1 MDIFRTTTKHLRFY
15 LQGVLLDEMTVGA
28 SRLEE
33 CMLGNIMTLRN
44 DMAERELNEYI
55 REQTSVRGEEHS
67 FMFRE
72 VYGPENLTT
81 NWESSELLN
90 EAANWMIDNDIHSAF
105 KIEAIMW
112 NYRERPFSLPLITG
126 FTVRGTGVLK
136 NVVHSFGALK

>member
-15 LQGVLLDEMTVGA
+15 LQGVLLAEMTA
-28 SRLEE
+28 NATPLER

-44 DMAERELNEYI
+44 DMANRELNEYI
-55 REQTSVRGEEHS
+55 REQTSVRTEEHS

-72 VYGPENLTT
+72 VYGEENLTT
-81 NWESSELLN
+81 QWKSSELLN
-90 EAANWMIDNDIHSAF
+90 EAANWMIDHDVHGAF

-112 NYRERPFSLPLITG
+112 NYRESPYNLPIITG

-136 NVVHSFGALK
+136 NVVQSFGALK